1 MALLPGEG
9 EEPEMSMMVNEK
21 EVLRRTGKEVIHDF
35 LSSKTLYDM
44 MRQSGKLVFF
54 DTNIPIQLAF
64 YALLEHDMPA
74 APLWD
79 SVSRRFVGLLSVT
92 DFIDILRHYHR
103 RGIPMDELS
112 ARNIGEVISDVD
124 GRRMQH
130 SDFLGTDVST
140 SIHQACTVLR
150 ARHHRF
156 LPVIPPDGTRVLAI
170 ASYYE
175 VLRYLVDNFREQRRL
190 FDDSIADLGIGTFG
204 EEVLTVRKTA
214 VLSDVLDAMEARDVS
229 AVPVVDESDRVVG
242 LYSRSDITFLAT
254 ATDADSV
261 LSNLRVTLQQI
272 LEQKPTEDVP
282 RDRLETCSVHASLQ
296 SIFERFAEVGF
307 HRLVCV
313 DDERRCLGIVSARDL
328 ILYFCGQ

>member
-1 MALLPGEG
+1 
-9 EEPEMSMMVNEK
+9 MSVMVNEK
-21 EVLRRTGKEVIHDF
+21 EVLRRTGKEVIHEF
-35 LSSKTLYDM
+35 LGSKTLYDM

-79 SVSRRFVGLLSVT
+79 SASRRFVGLLSVT
-92 DFIDILRHYHR
+92 DFIDILRHNNR

-112 ARNIGEVISDVD
+112 ARTIGEVISDAD

-130 SDFLGTDVST
+130 SDFIGTDVNT
-140 SIHQACTVLR
+140 SILQACARLQER
-150 ARHHRF
+150 AHRF
-156 LPVIPPDGTRVLAI
+156 LPVVPPDEARVLAI
-170 ASYYE
+170 TSYYE

-190 FDDSIADLGIGTFG
+190 FEDSILDLNIGTFG
-204 EEVLTVRKTA
+204 ADVLTVRKTA
-214 VLSDVLDAMEARDVS
+214 VLSEVLDAMQARDVS

-261 LSNLRVTLQQI
+261 LSNLQLSLQQI
-272 LEQKPTEDVP
+272 LDQKSADEAPP
-282 RDRLETCSVHASLQ
+282 RERLETCSVHASLQ

-313 DDERRCLGIVSARDL
+313 DEEGHCVGIVSARDL
-328 ILYFCGQ
+328 ILYFCLGA